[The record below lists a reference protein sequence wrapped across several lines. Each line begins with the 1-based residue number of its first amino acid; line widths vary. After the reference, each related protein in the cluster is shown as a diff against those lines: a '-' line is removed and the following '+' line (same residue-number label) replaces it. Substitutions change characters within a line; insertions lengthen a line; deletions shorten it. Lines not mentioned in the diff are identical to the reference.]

1 MPLALEYFHTRMA
14 GVSDRDAGYDAK
26 LNFDCLREATVRF
39 GWDWAPGMA
48 VPPSRS
54 LEALGSKQIR
64 WPGGDLPDDVQ
75 FQWVE
80 DEYLKADEYDAFL
93 SDPTR
98 FTLHTLWPRLAE
110 RLRRARRAAPAAC
123 LVDQHHVLP
132 AGLGGAAGG
141 APDDGHVRGARGDEP
156 GRRRLHG
163 GVRSLHGPD
172 GRDGVPGRLRRRHQ
186 GALRHRVRRLPWP
199 ARQHA
204 RPVPAAGQAAGADG
218 DADADGHRRRPS
230 APPRASGNPRVF
242 IPLHRGAAGFLND
255 EQFAKYYW
263 PGLKAVIFA
272 LLEAGVTPCP
282 FFEGDY
288 TPRLK
293 YLAELPPG
301 VVAAHFD
308 RTDRKKFKEMC
319 GHNLCFWGDVP
330 GSLMVT
336 GKPREVKDY
345 VKGLIEDFGDTGG
358 LIVDGANPSRERPS
372 RRTSWRCAR
381 PWTSTGS
388 SEGRAGGPAAPPAH
402 RRQREGRRE
411 GAPPVVRSGTRTAA
425 GATCPAPSPPSP

>member
-14 GVSDRDAGYDAK
+14 GVSDKDAGYDAK
-26 LNFDCLREATVRF
+26 LNFDCLRDATVRF

-93 SDPTR
+93 ADPTR
-98 FTLHTLWPRLAE
+98 FTLHTLWPRLASAFGVLGE
-110 RLRRARRAAPAAC
+110 LPLPPIWWVNTMYFPLAWGALLGAPPMTAMFEALAEMSRDAGAFMAAFGAFMGQMAGMGYPVAFVGVTKVPFDTVSDDYRGLRGSTLDLYRQPDKLQALMGMLTPMVIGQAI
-123 LVDQHHVLP
+123 
-132 AGLGGAAGG
+132 GAAKG
-141 APDDGHVRGARGDEP
+141 
-156 GRRRLHG
+156 
-163 GVRSLHGPD
+163 
-172 GRDGVPGRLRRRHQ
+172 
-186 GALRHRVRRLPWP
+186 
-199 ARQHA
+199 
-204 RPVPAAGQAAGADG
+204 
-218 DADADGHRRRPS
+218 
-230 APPRASGNPRVF
+230 SGNPRVF

-336 GKPREVKDY
+336 GTPGEVKDY
-345 VKGLIEDFGDTGG
+345 VKELIEDFGDTGG
-358 LIVDGANPSRERPS
+358 LIVDGANSITGEAKPENVMALRE
-372 RRTSWRCAR
+372 AVDEY
-381 PWTSTGS
+381 G
-388 SEGRAGGPAAPPAH
+388 
-402 RRQREGRRE
+402 
-411 GAPPVVRSGTRTAA
+411 VF
-425 GATCPAPSPPSP
+425 

>member
-1 MPLALEYFHTRMA
+1 MASSEAGHHGGPNAELAAQRLKLFEDAVALRKPERVPLMPLALEYFHTRAA
-14 GVSDRDAGYDAK
+14 GVSDKDAGYNAQ
-26 LNFDCLREATVRF
+26 LNFRCLRDATVRF

-54 LEALGSKQIR
+54 LEALGSRQIR

-93 SDPTR
+93 ADPTR
-98 FTLHTLWPRLAE
+98 FTLHTLWPRLAS
-110 RLRRARRAAPAAC
+110 AFG
-123 LVDQHHVLP
+123 VLGELP
-132 AGLGGAAGG
+132 LPPVWWINTMYFPLAWGALLG
-141 APDDGHVRGARGDEP
+141 APPMTALFEALAEMSRDAGAFMAAFGRFMGEMTAMGYPVAFVGVTKSPFDTVSDDYRGLRGSTLDLYRQPEK
-156 GRRRLHG
+156 L
-163 GVRSLHGPD
+163 
-172 GRDGVPGRLRRRHQ
+172 Q
-186 GALRHRVRRLPWP
+186 ALTEMLTPMVI
-199 ARQHA
+199 
-204 RPVPAAGQAAGADG
+204 GQAIGAVKG
-218 DADADGHRRRPS
+218 
-230 APPRASGNPRVF
+230 SGNPRVF

-255 EQFAKYYW
+255 EQFARYYW
-263 PGLKAVIFA
+263 PGLKALIFA
-272 LLEAGVTPCP
+272 LLDAGVTPCP

-336 GKPREVKDY
+336 GAPGEVKDY
-345 VKGLIEDFGDTGG
+345 VKGLIDDFADSGG
-358 LIVDGANPSRERPS
+358 LIVDGANAITGE
-372 RRTSWRCAR
+372 AR
-381 PWTSTGS
+381 P
-388 SEGRAGGPAAPPAH
+388 ENVMAL
-402 RRQREGRRE
+402 REAVDEYG
-411 GAPPVVRSGTRTAA
+411 VY
-425 GATCPAPSPPSP
+425 